1 MKLIEKIMLFVL
13 IAISIFGHSE
23 KMVDAY
29 IIPKW
34 CYTLSALLLILIYLS
49 IKHLIVKQY
58 KLIVNLLDI
67 SRIVLYLCLVL
78 STWGILQY
86 FECLPSYTTFKV
98 VGNYDN
104 PAGFAATL
112 SLSFPLVWY
121 LSNNTTKQA
130 ERIIAYIVI
139 VAMTVAVLL
148 SASRAGIV
156 TIAIW
161 LGMLV
166 YDKTKLPNYI
176 KKTASVLL
184 VIALFVVVYAFK
196 KDSADGRL
204 LIWRCSLEMISD
216 SPYMGYGW
224 GGFKANYMDYQARY
238 FEQNPNSPYAMLAD
252 NVQSPFNEYLNILIN
267 WGVIGFLII
276 ASGFVYLFYIHHKH
290 PASKSKVAITSIITI
305 AVFSLFSYPFTY
317 PYPWLIL
324 IISIA
329 VIINECVKINVSH
342 GKLATLFWLIMLFAS
357 SLMLYGLQ
365 NRIEAEYKWE
375 SILYRNDDYALKKY
389 RDLNQELGSDPYF
402 LYSYAVNLYQ
412 QDCIDASLEMA
423 NACDKYWADYDLELL
438 LGTIYQDKLMYDDAV
453 HHYKRA
459 ALMCPNRFIPLEKLM
474 DVYIAVGKKCDSYQ
488 IAQTILKKPLKV
500 PSINIQIIKRKAK
513 GIINQM
519 LNEKDTIM

>member
-13 IAISIFGHSE
+13 VAISIFGHSE

-29 IIPKW
+29 IVPKW
-34 CYTLSALLLILIYLS
+34 CYTLSSLLLLLIYLS
-49 IKHLIVKQY
+49 IKYLIVKQY
-58 KLIVNLLDI
+58 KLIINLLDI
-67 SRIVLYLCLVL
+67 SRIVLLLCSTL
-78 STWGILQY
+78 SIWGVLQY
-86 FECLPSYTTFKV
+86 IEWLPSFSAFKV

-112 SLSFPLVWY
+112 SISFPLVWY
-121 LSNNTTKQA
+121 LSNNTTKRA

-161 LGMLV
+161 FGVLV
-166 YDKTKLPNYI
+166 YDKIELPNYV

-184 VIALFVVVYAFK
+184 TIALFVVVYSLK

-204 LIWRCSLEMISD
+204 LIWRCALDMISD
-216 SPYMGYGW
+216 SPFMGYGW

-290 PASKSKVAITSIITI
+290 PTSKSKVAITSIITI

-317 PYPWLIL
+317 PYVWLIL

-329 VIINECVKINVSH
+329 VIILECLNINALH
-342 GKLATLFWLIMLFAS
+342 GKLATLFCLTILFAS
-357 SLMLYGLQ
+357 SIILHEVMA
-365 NRIEAEYKWE
+365 RIEAEYKWK
-375 SILYRNDDYALKKY
+375 SILYRNDEYALKTYK
-389 RDLNQELGSDPYF
+389 DLNQKLGYDSYF

-412 QDCIDASLEMA
+412 QEYIDASLEVA

-453 HHYKRA
+453 HHYVRA

-474 DVYIAVGKKCDSYQ
+474 DVYMTCGKRSDSYQ
-488 IAQTILKKPLKV
+488 IAQTILEKPVKV
-500 PSINIQIIKRKAK
+500 SSINVQIIKRKAK

-519 LNEKDTIM
+519 LNEKDTAM

>member
-1 MKLIEKIMLFVL
+1 MLFVL
-13 IAISIFGHSE
+13 VAISIFCHSE

-29 IIPKW
+29 IVPKW

-58 KLIVNLLDI
+58 NHIINLLDI
-67 SRIVLYLCLVL
+67 SRIVLLLCLTL
-78 STWGILQY
+78 SIWGILQY
-86 FECLPSYTTFKV
+86 IEWLPSFSAFKV

-112 SLSFPLVWY
+112 SISFPLVWY
-121 LSNNTTKQA
+121 LLKNTTKQA

-161 LGMLV
+161 FGMLA
-166 YDKTKLPNYI
+166 YDKIELPNYV

-184 VIALFVVVYAFK
+184 AIALFVVVYALK
-196 KDSADGRL
+196 KDSADGRV
-204 LIWRCSLEMISD
+204 LIWRCALAMISD
-216 SPYMGYGW
+216 SPYVGYGW
-224 GGFKANYMDYQARY
+224 GGFKANYMDYQACY

-252 NVQSPFNEYLNILIN
+252 NVQSPFNEYLNVLIN

-290 PASKSKVAITSIITI
+290 PTSKSKVAITSIITI

-342 GKLATLFWLIMLFAS
+342 GKLATLFCLTILFAS
-357 SLMLYGLQ
+357 SILLHEVVT
-365 NRIEAEYKWE
+365 RIEAEYKWK
-375 SILYRNDDYALKKY
+375 SILYRNDDYALKAYKE
-389 RDLNQELGSDPYF
+389 LNQELGSDPYF

-412 QDCIDASLEMA
+412 QGCIDASLEVA
-423 NACDKYWADYDLELL
+423 NACDKYWADYDLQLL
-438 LGTIYQDKLMYDDAV
+438 LGTIYHDKLMYDDAI

-474 DVYIAVGKKCDSYQ
+474 DVYMTCGKRSDCYQ
-488 IAQTILKKPLKV
+488 IALTILEKPVKV
-500 PSINIQIIKRKAK
+500 PSINMQIIKRKAK

>member
-13 IAISIFGHSE
+13 VAISIFGHSE

-29 IIPKW
+29 IVPKW
-34 CYTLSALLLILIYLS
+34 CYTLSSLLLLLIYLS
-49 IKHLIVKQY
+49 IKYLIVKQY
-58 KLIVNLLDI
+58 KLIINLLDI
-67 SRIVLYLCLVL
+67 SRIVLLLCSTL
-78 STWGILQY
+78 SIWGVLQY
-86 FECLPSYTTFKV
+86 IEWLPSFSAFKV

-112 SLSFPLVWY
+112 SISFPLVWY
-121 LSNNTTKQA
+121 LSNNTTKRA

-161 LGMLV
+161 FGVLV
-166 YDKTKLPNYI
+166 YDKIELPNYV

-184 VIALFVVVYAFK
+184 TIALFVVVYSLK

-204 LIWRCSLEMISD
+204 LIWRCALDMISD
-216 SPYMGYGW
+216 SPFMGYGW

-276 ASGFVYLFYIHHKH
+276 SSGFVYLFYIHHKH
-290 PASKSKVAITSIITI
+290 PTSKSKVAITSIITI

-317 PYPWLIL
+317 PYVWLIL

-329 VIINECVKINVSH
+329 VIILECLNINALH
-342 GKLATLFWLIMLFAS
+342 GKLATLFCLTILFAS
-357 SLMLYGLQ
+357 SIILHEVMA
-365 NRIEAEYKWE
+365 RIEAEYKWK
-375 SILYRNDDYALKKY
+375 SILYRNDEYALKTYK
-389 RDLNQELGSDPYF
+389 DINQKLGYDSYF

-412 QDCIDASLEMA
+412 QEYIDASLEVA

-453 HHYKRA
+453 HHYVRA

-474 DVYIAVGKKCDSYQ
+474 DVYMTCGKRSDSYQ
-488 IAQTILKKPLKV
+488 IAQTILEKPVKV
-500 PSINIQIIKRKAK
+500 SSINVQIIKRKAK